1 MKLFFP
7 QRKVEEIVQMFQNAF
22 GGNLTLRD
30 LKKLLEKLTSTI
42 SAILPAQLQ
51 IRFLQKIKIEALRK
65 KNDLQICDYSGQA
78 GQRRPVIVENQHEN
92 LPWKISLN
100 STPRVNHIFRCI
112 IEELRCFMPLVSG
125 RT

>member
-1 MKLFFP
+1 MKLFFA

-51 IRFLQKIKIEALRK
+51 IRFLQQIKIEALRK
-65 KNDLQICDYSGQA
+65 KK
-78 GQRRPVIVENQHEN
+78 RPTN
-92 LPWKISLN
+92 L
-100 STPRVNHIFRCI
+100 
-112 IEELRCFMPLVSG
+112 
-125 RT
+125 